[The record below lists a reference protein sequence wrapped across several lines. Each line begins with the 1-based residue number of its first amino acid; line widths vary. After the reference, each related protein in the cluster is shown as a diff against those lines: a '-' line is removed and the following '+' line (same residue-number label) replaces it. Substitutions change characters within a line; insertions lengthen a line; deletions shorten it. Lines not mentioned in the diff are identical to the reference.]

1 MSDKQQAKPL
11 TASEYMA
18 AFVLAFLAAFL
29 WRQSLDFALF
39 MSVLA
44 VVALAFLMA
53 ESLAGARTAVWSGI
67 VAVWDMVMT
76 WLRWERKVKLRYGE
90 LPLGLNVYT
99 RRWVHRHIEQLQSML
114 IAGVTGGGKSVQV
127 HSMVYYIIKYY
138 LDPSFIQLAFI
149 DLKVQAIDFAI
160 YRRLNL
166 LFRPVAMNVNEADQL
181 LLHVLDEMERRGQLY
196 RLVSG
201 GDGDYLRACP
211 NIGRYHE
218 LKRKLYLTDLPN
230 LPYLLVFIDE
240 ISEFTRNS
248 KYLNRLKKIAESGR
262 AFGIYLVA
270 CTQYPVND
278 SIPSILRQEM
288 PTRFIFQ
295 MAPSGFRTIDV
306 LNDVKPDHKLN
317 THECY
322 AALGNS
328 GVSYITLRT
337 SVIPFEEQEKMVNAR
352 SGNQDFSW
360 RNFDTLDGE
369 DFDVDEDD
377 LREDWN
383 GKSDDQKRASLWTW
397 FNSFHERPS
406 VDEFLAKY
414 NTSERTYYNWVRPSW
429 KERFGDYDAV
439 NPNAVPNE
447 A

>member
-1 MSDKQQAKPL
+1 MNKQQKPL
-11 TASEYMA
+11 TVSEYMS
-18 AFVLAFLAAFL
+18 AFVLAFMAAFL
-29 WRQSLDFALF
+29 WLQSLNLALF
-39 MSVLA
+39 WA
-44 VVALAFLMA
+44 TVAMLLLAFFGSESMA
-53 ESLAGARTAVWSGI
+53 EVRTAVWRGI
-67 VAVWDMVMT
+67 VAAWDWLLT
-76 WLRWERKVKLRYGE
+76 WLRWERKVKIKYGE

-99 RRWVHRHIEQLQSML
+99 RRQEHRHIETLQSML
-114 IAGVTGGGKSVQV
+114 IVGVTGGGKSVQV
-127 HSMVYYIIKYY
+127 HSMVHYIIKLY
-138 LDPSFIQLAFI
+138 LDPRFIQLAFI
-149 DLKVQAIDFAI
+149 DLKVQAVDFAI

-166 LFRPVAMNVNEADQL
+166 LFRPVAMNVKEADQL
-181 LLHVLDEMERRGQLY
+181 LLHVLDEMERRGKLY

-201 GDGDYLRACP
+201 GEGDYLRACP

-218 LKRKLYLTDLPN
+218 LKRQLYLTDLPD

-262 AFGIYLVA
+262 AFGIFLVA

-278 SIPSILRQEM
+278 AIPSILRQEM
-288 PTRFIFQ
+288 PTRFVFQ

-337 SVIPFEEQEKMVNAR
+337 NVIPFEEQEAMVNAR
-352 SGNQDFSW
+352 SGDADLAW
-360 RNFDTLDGE
+360 GNFDSLSGE
-369 DFDVDEDD
+369 DFDLDEDD
-377 LREDWN
+377 LREDWV

-397 FNSFHERPS
+397 FDSFHERPS
-406 VDEFLAKY
+406 VEEFLAKY
-414 NTSERTYYNWVRPSW
+414 NASERTYYNKLGVRHIW
-429 KERFGDYDAV
+429 KERFGEFDAV

-447 A
+447 S